1 VNFGTI
7 CGRSF
12 FYSLAGSAVFR
23 KLLAVLILL
32 GVISWLVLSYLPP
45 GMIVLPA
52 MAFSPSGL
60 SALFPALLVAA
71 VIVFAAIQLWLVWST
86 VKSLRTSRLE
96 EAQGLEPRLKLN
108 IFAEA
113 LWTALPLVGTLVLV
127 VVGYRLWVHLTTP

>member
-1 VNFGTI
+1 
-7 CGRSF
+7 
-12 FYSLAGSAVFR
+12 VFR